1 MKLLI
6 LGAGT
11 FAVEVL
17 EIVESRD
24 EFEPAGFLN
33 SLARPAP
40 GARHGGLPVYSAEEI
55 PLSPDECVCVA
66 GIVSTRRR
74 GFVEAMLARGYRFV
88 TVAHRSA
95 LISRRAAVGQGCAI
109 GAAAVISANTRLGD
123 HIIVNRGALIGHDE
137 TIGDFTTIGPGANL
151 AGGLTVG
158 RGCYIGIGAVVRDHL
173 TIGDGAVVGAGAVVV
188 NDVPAG
194 VVVTGVPA
202 RISKTGVDGF

>member
-17 EIVESRD
+17 EIVESKG
-24 EFEPAGFLN
+24 EFEPVGFLT
-33 SLARPAP
+33 SLAKPAP
-40 GARHGGLPVYSAEEI
+40 GTRHAGLPVYAAEEM
-55 PLSPDECVCVA
+55 PLLPDQCVCVA

-74 GFVEAMLARGYRFV
+74 DFVEAMLARGYRFV

-95 LISRRAAVGQGCAI
+95 HVSPRATIGQGCAI
-109 GAAAVISANTRLGD
+109 GAAAIIAAHTRLGD

-137 TIGDFTTIGPGANL
+137 AIGAFTTIGPGANL
-151 AGGLTVG
+151 AGGLSVG
-158 RGCYIGIGAVVRDHL
+158 RGCYIGIGAVIRDHL